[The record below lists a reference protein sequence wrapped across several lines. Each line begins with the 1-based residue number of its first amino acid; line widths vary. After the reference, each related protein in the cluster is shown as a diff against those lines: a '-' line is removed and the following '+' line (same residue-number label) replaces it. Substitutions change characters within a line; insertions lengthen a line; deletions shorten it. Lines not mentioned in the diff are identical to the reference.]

1 MENGDHAH
9 LMNVIDEVE
18 KLRDGRHKN
27 ANRIEGLSGKV
38 AALEVQVKM
47 HDKLIWAAIL
57 AIFAL
62 LLSIASFYIR
72 KYGVVP

>member
-9 LMNVIDEVE
+9 LLTVIDEVE

-38 AALEVQVKM
+38 AVLEMQVKM
-47 HDKLIWAAIL
+47 HDKLIWTAL
-57 AIFAL
+57 FAL
-62 LLSIASFYIR
+62 IVLLVAIAAFYIR

>member
-38 AALEVQVKM
+38 AVLEVQVKL
-47 HDKLIWAAIL
+47 HDKLIWAALSALIV
-57 AIFAL
+57 L
-62 LLSIASFYIR
+62 LLSIAAFYIR

>member
-9 LMNVIDEVE
+9 LLNVIDEVE

-27 ANRIEGLSGKV
+27 ANAIVGLSGRLAVAETTLKTHDRVIWAGMFGVITLLAGV
-38 AALEVQVKM
+38 AA
-47 HDKLIWAAIL
+47 
-57 AIFAL
+57 
-62 LLSIASFYIR
+62 FYIS